1 MSKAIYSLM
10 ALLLLGASMNLSAQR
25 GYRDYLRGG
34 DKHYTDSLYEKSE
47 IQYRKALEKDANG
60 VNAFYNLGNSLL
72 MQSKAKDAM
81 DQYKIVEKK
90 VDEAGKLAQI
100 HHNMGVIYHGS
111 KDYAAAVESYKQSLR
126 ENPNDDETRYNL
138 ALAMRKLK
146 EQQQQQQ
153 QQEQKQQQQQE
164 QQQQEQQQQEQQQQE
179 QQQQEQQQQ
188 EQQQQEQ
195 QQQKEQQ
202 QQEQQMSKENAEQIL
217 QAAMQDEKDV
227 QEKVKKMMQLRGRKL
242 EKDW

>member
-153 QQEQKQQQQQE
+153 QQEQQQQE
-164 QQQQEQQQQEQQQQE
+164 QQE
-179 QQQQEQQQQ
+179 QQEQQQQ

>member
-153 QQEQKQQQQQE
+153 QQEQQQQE
-164 QQQQEQQQQEQQQQE
+164 QQQQEQQQQE
-179 QQQQEQQQQ
+179 QQQEQQQQ

>member
-188 EQQQQEQ
+188 EQQQQ
-195 QQQKEQQ
+195 KEQQ

>member
-153 QQEQKQQQQQE
+153 QQEQQEQE
-164 QQQQEQQQQEQQQQE
+164 QQQQEQQE